1 MASFRLKRF
10 SNAAVLKNIDFR
22 LLHRFLHA
30 HKDYLADCGF
40 RWSDDPHEFDYDEL
54 ARILM
59 SPTVDAPEDMLDA
72 LYFVDN
78 LSDAETFDRILNEA
92 IEAGLDVSDPDISP
106 QDLTIIVWM
115 KKPEILER
123 VHAEQFRVKQRKFE
137 SYFCV
142 DAEIPDMPAITD
154 AMQTALEF
162 DLNES
167 YETKKK
173 GRGTKVFP
181 FVKENGVWFL
191 VRHGQ
196 RINREGT
203 IGANGEPG
211 SIFYRPEKFDV
222 LIYYPLR
229 GELAIHT
236 ATLGEKEAYCKYFG
250 KHLFGRDNF
259 FCFDS
264 PVSKYTLEPLIYDGR
279 GALVCSDID
288 GIEGIRLV
296 ELQIQHESGQRDVEI
311 RRANDVFLALDNQ
324 GRSLQDEIGSTN
336 LIKAKFKIMFRGAD
350 KERTIEV
357 GPPNTAS
364 YDHDADG
371 DLVQEWLLKR
381 GFINNQN
388 IEEPTDE
395 PESVLTTS

>member
-10 SNAAVLKNIDFR
+10 CDVAVLKNIDFR
-22 LLHRFLHA
+22 LLSLFLQP
-30 HKDYLADCGF
+30 HKDYLTGCGLQWADEA
-40 RWSDDPHEFDYDEL
+40 SEFDYDGL

-78 LSDAETFDRILNEA
+78 LSDAETFDRILGEA
-92 IEAGLDVSDPDISP
+92 IEAGLEVSNPDISP

-123 VHAEQFRVKQRKFE
+123 VHAEHFSVKQRKYV
-137 SYFCV
+137 SYFCAE
-142 DAEIPDMPAITD
+142 AEIPDMPPITEPIQ
-154 AMQTALEF
+154 AALEF

-181 FVKENGVWFL
+181 FVRENGVWFL

-203 IGANGEPG
+203 IEANGEPG

-229 GELAIHT
+229 GELSMHT
-236 ATLGEKEAYCKYFG
+236 ATLGERKAYCQYFG
-250 KHLFGRDNF
+250 KHLFGREDF

-264 PVSKYTLEPLIYDGR
+264 PIAKYTLEPLIYDGR

-296 ELQIQHESGQRDVEI
+296 ELQIQHESGQKDLEI
-311 RRANDVFLALDNQ
+311 RRANDVFLALENQ
-324 GRSLQDEIGSTN
+324 ERSLQDEMDSTD
-336 LIKAKFKIMFRGAD
+336 LIKAKFKVMFRGAD
-350 KERTIEV
+350 KERTVEV

-364 YDHDADG
+364 YDHDVDG
-371 DLVQEWLLKR
+371 ELVNEWLLKR
-381 GFINNQN
+381 GFILVTNT
-388 IEEPTDE
+388 EDPMDE